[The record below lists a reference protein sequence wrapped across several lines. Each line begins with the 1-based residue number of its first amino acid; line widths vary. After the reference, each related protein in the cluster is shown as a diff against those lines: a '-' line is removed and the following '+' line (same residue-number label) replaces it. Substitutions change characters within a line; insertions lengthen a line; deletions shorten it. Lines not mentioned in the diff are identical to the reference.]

1 MGLIKKVF
9 KGIKK
14 VAKKIGKGI
23 KSVIKKVGKAFG
35 KLGIVGQLGMM
46 FLMPYAMSGLSSF
59 FGQFALKGVE
69 AGATW
74 ASKLAGSSNVFSQA
88 VGKAMGAIHSAGS
101 VIGNVYNT
109 VTQAISNGFDR
120 ATNFIKGEGFTLSE
134 GRTSI
139 FAPKADAV
147 ADVVPPKPEVTKDV
161 LEDVVDNRS
170 LLEKGKDYVG
180 QTIESFKK
188 DITDPQ
194 KMGEKASGA
203 IVKGASTRLAYSV
216 AGEPPV
222 QQYVNISPF
231 DIGTIETFNSRGV
244 FNEVDF
250 NNMNMAYQSQGSAW
264 GATNSLAH
272 PHLMDTISGG
282 SQQYLQAM
290 NQLRG
295 YGI

>member
-23 KSVIKKVGKAFG
+23 KSVINKVGKAFG

-59 FGQFALKGVE
+59 FGQFALKG
-69 AGATW
+69 GTTW
-74 ASKLAGSSNVFSQA
+74 ASQLAGSSNVFSQA

-161 LEDVVDNRS
+161 LEDVVDDRS

-203 IVKGASTRLAYSV
+203 ITKGVSTRLAYSV

-231 DIGTIETFNSRGV
+231 DIGTIETFNSKGV